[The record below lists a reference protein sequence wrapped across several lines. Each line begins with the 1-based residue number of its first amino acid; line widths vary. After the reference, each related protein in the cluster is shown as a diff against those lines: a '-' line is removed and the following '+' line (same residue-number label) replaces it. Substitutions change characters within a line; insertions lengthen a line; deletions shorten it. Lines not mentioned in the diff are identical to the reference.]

1 MAKSESIP
9 VPESIPHNERNRKDK
24 SGGAMQEPM
33 SGSKKT
39 KQKNHVSH
47 HNPEG

>member
-1 MAKSESIP
+1 MGKPKNVP
-9 VPESIPHNERNRKDK
+9 VPNPYEQNSK
-24 SGGAMQEPM
+24 SRSSGSHQQEPL

-39 KQKNHVSH
+39 KQANHVSH